1 MNPFTISGL
10 SSGQQ
15 RSLGLQLPL
24 LRPNM
29 CADHPS
35 MMAAEQACRKR
46 VLLTRSA
53 WNGMVTLIGK
63 RSSNMEQA
71 AYVFNAAIS
80 KRFLDNKAD
89 MLEYLEVQVQ
99 AARRCPKA
107 GRQGGLPADA
117 GTLMHYFTRQQQ
129 QLPPLNAAAA
139 AAQAAESAAPA
150 AVARALDAA
159 QSADKSFGKYPQG
172 ELQRALLP
180 CDLDFQPL
188 RSSSRLCI
196 AAVSWQLSASCSEP

>member
-1 MNPFTISGL
+1 MV
-10 SSGQQ
+10 
-15 RSLGLQLPL
+15 SL
-24 LRPNM
+24 M
-29 CADHPS
+29 
-35 MMAAEQACRKR
+35 
-46 VLLTRSA
+46 
-53 WNGMVTLIGK
+53 GK
-63 RSSNMEQA
+63 SSSNMEQA

-80 KRFLDNKAD
+80 KLDNKFLDNKAD

-99 AARRCPKA
+99 AARRCPQA

-117 GTLMHYFTRQQQ
+117 GTLMHYFTRQQQQ

-159 QSADKSFGKYPQG
+159 QSADKFFGKYPQG

-188 RSSSRLCI
+188 RSSSRLCV
-196 AAVSWQLSASCSEP
+196 ADVSWQLSASCSEA